1 MKVSKKNIAIT
12 GVAVSL
18 AAVMLIGGGTFA
30 YLKGE
35 TDPIT
40 NSFRTN
46 QVQVSLEETTGNE
59 YNIIPGT
66 TQRKDPKVT
75 VNNTVDAYVFVEVA
89 DATEGLVRYAIA
101 DGWIPLDGVP
111 NVYYRL
117 VSAAQD
123 VKEFSVLANDEVRY
137 SKALENHD
145 MTDGSGS
152 LKRGIDLSFNAV
164 AIQAE
169 PFADAK
175 EAYNAKDAVITS
187 DTDVIEAA
195 IMDGMPV
202 VLSAD
207 ANVDSAVI
215 DRAGADIDLNGQE
228 LKIGGTT
235 PIVLNSSKSI
245 SLKDGTLVLENQ
257 NSRRVGIAICEGGNL
272 ELNDV
277 NMTATDVSMV
287 VDKGTN
293 KATVDIIDSVITS
306 TDNYILST
314 NAGNPETGA
323 NVVINIKNSTLIAQ
337 NSDSTAVL
345 MNVPGTLNIEDSH
358 LEANRQG
365 LIVRCGNATVKN
377 STVKSNVTTDVIQQN
392 SWDYYDNNK
401 WGSGN
406 EVPVAAVVV
415 GNRGAEGAISYP
427 HDATLTSINSSF
439 ITASNRPV
447 YAAGYNGHTA
457 ILNGIDSADVIQST
471 GFGGNVVINS

>member
-18 AAVMLIGGGTFA
+18 AAVMLVGGGTFA

-75 VNNTVDAYVFVEVA
+75 VNNTVDAYVFVEIT
-89 DATEGLVRYAIA
+89 DETDNLVDYAIA
-101 DGWIPLDGVP
+101 DGWMPLNGVP
-111 NVYYRL
+111 NVYYRF

-145 MTDGSGS
+145 MTDGSGY
-152 LKRGIDLSFNAV
+152 LKRDINLTFNAV

-207 ANVDSAVI
+207 ANVDSAVL

-235 PIVLNSSKSI
+235 PIALNNNKSI
-245 SLKDGTLVLENQ
+245 SLKDGTLVLDNR
-257 NSRRVGIAICEGGNL
+257 NGRRVGIAIFEGGSL

-277 NMTATDVSMV
+277 NMTTNEVSMV
-287 VDKGTN
+287 VDRGTN
-293 KATVDIIDSVITS
+293 NATVDIIDSVITS
-306 TDNYILST
+306 TDNYVLST
-314 NAGNPETGA
+314 NAGDPETGA
-323 NVVINIKNSTLIAQ
+323 NVVINIKNSTLITQ
-337 NSDSTAVL
+337 ISDSTAVL
-345 MNVPGTLNIEDSH
+345 MNIPGTLNIEDSH

-377 STVKSNVTTDVIQQN
+377 STVKSNATTNMIQQN
-392 SWDYYDNNK
+392 HWDKYDNNK
-401 WGSGN
+401 WESGN

-439 ITASNRPV
+439 ITASNRHV

-457 ILNGIDSADVIQST
+457 TLKGIDSADVIQST
-471 GFGGNVVINS
+471 GFGGNVVIDS

>member
-152 LKRGIDLSFNAV
+152 LKRDINLTFNAV

-169 PFADAK
+169 PFANEE
-175 EAYNAKDAVITS
+175 EAYKAKDSVITS
-187 DTDVIEAA
+187 DADVIEAA

-207 ANVDSAVI
+207 AKVDSAVL
-215 DRAGADIDLNGQE
+215 DRAGADIDLNGRE

-323 NVVINIKNSTLIAQ
+323 DVVINIKNSTLIAQ

-365 LIVRCGNATVKN
+365 LIVRCGNATVNN

-427 HDATLTSINSSF
+427 YDATLTSINSSF
-439 ITASNRPV
+439 IIANKLPV

-457 ILNGIDSADVIQST
+457 TINGIDSADVIQST
-471 GFGGNVVINS
+471 GFGGNVVISS

>member
-1 MKVSKKNIAIT
+1 MKVNKKSIAIT

-18 AAVMLIGGGTFA
+18 AAVMLVGGGTFA

-152 LKRGIDLSFNAV
+152 LKRDINLTFNAV

-195 IMDGMPV
+195 IMDRMPV

-207 ANVDSAVI
+207 ANVDSAVL

-235 PIVLNSSKSI
+235 PIALNNNKSI
-245 SLKDGTLVLENQ
+245 SLKDGTLVLDNR
-257 NSRRVGIAICEGGNL
+257 NGRRVGIAIFEGGSL

-277 NMTATDVSMV
+277 NMTTNEVSMV
-287 VDKGTN
+287 VDRGTN
-293 KATVDIIDSVITS
+293 NATVDIIDSVITS
-306 TDNYILST
+306 TDNYVLST
-314 NAGNPETGA
+314 NAGDPETGA
-323 NVVINIKNSTLIAQ
+323 NVVINIKNSTLITQ
-337 NSDSTAVL
+337 ISDSTAVL
-345 MNVPGTLNIEDSH
+345 MNIPGTLNIEDSH

-377 STVKSNVTTDVIQQN
+377 STVKSNATTNMIQQN
-392 SWDYYDNNK
+392 NWDYYDSNK
-401 WGSGN
+401 WKSGN

-439 ITASNRPV
+439 ITASNRHV

-457 ILNGIDSADVIQST
+457 TLNGIDSADVIQST
-471 GFGGNVVINS
+471 GFGGNVVIHS

>member
-18 AAVMLIGGGTFA
+18 AAVMLVGGGTFA

-75 VNNTVDAYVFVEVA
+75 VNNTVDAYVFVEIT
-89 DATEGLVRYAIA
+89 DETDNLVDYAIA
-101 DGWIPLDGVP
+101 DGWMPLNGVP
-111 NVYYRL
+111 NVYYRF

-152 LKRGIDLSFNAV
+152 LKRDINLTFNAV

-195 IMDGMPV
+195 IMDRMPV

-207 ANVDSAVI
+207 ANVDSAVL

-235 PIVLNSSKSI
+235 PIALNNNKSI
-245 SLKDGTLVLENQ
+245 SLKDGTLVLDNR
-257 NSRRVGIAICEGGNL
+257 NGRRVGIAIFEGGSL

-277 NMTATDVSMV
+277 NMTTNEVSMV
-287 VDKGTN
+287 VDRGTN
-293 KATVDIIDSVITS
+293 NATVDIIDSVITS
-306 TDNYILST
+306 TDNYVLST
-314 NAGNPETGA
+314 NAGDPETGA
-323 NVVINIKNSTLIAQ
+323 NVVINIKNSTLITQ
-337 NSDSTAVL
+337 ISDSTAVL
-345 MNVPGTLNIEDSH
+345 MNIPGTLNIEDSH

-392 SWDYYDNNK
+392 SWDYYDSNK
-401 WGSGN
+401 WKSGN

-457 ILNGIDSADVIQST
+457 TLNGIDSADVIQST
-471 GFGGNVVINS
+471 GFGGNVVIN

>member
-75 VNNTVDAYVFVEVA
+75 VNNTVDAYVFVEIT
-89 DATEGLVRYAIA
+89 DETDNLVDYAIA
-101 DGWIPLDGVP
+101 DGWMPLNGVP
-111 NVYYRL
+111 NVYYRF

-152 LKRGIDLSFNAV
+152 LKRDINLTFNAV

-195 IMDGMPV
+195 IMDRMPV

-207 ANVDSAVI
+207 ANVDSAVL

-235 PIVLNSSKSI
+235 PIALNNNKSI
-245 SLKDGTLVLENQ
+245 SLKDGTLVLDNR
-257 NSRRVGIAICEGGNL
+257 NGRRVGIAIFEGGSL

-277 NMTATDVSMV
+277 NMTTNEVSMV
-287 VDKGTN
+287 VDRGTN
-293 KATVDIIDSVITS
+293 NATVDIIDSVITS
-306 TDNYILST
+306 TDNYVLST
-314 NAGNPETGA
+314 NAGDPETGA
-323 NVVINIKNSTLIAQ
+323 NVVINIKNSTLITQ
-337 NSDSTAVL
+337 ISDSTAVL
-345 MNVPGTLNIEDSH
+345 MNIPGTLNIEDSH

-377 STVKSNVTTDVIQQN
+377 STVKSNATTNMIQQN
-392 SWDYYDNNK
+392 HWDKYDNNK
-401 WGSGN
+401 WESGN

-439 ITASNRPV
+439 ITASNRHV

-457 ILNGIDSADVIQST
+457 TLIGINSADVIQST
-471 GFGGNVVINS
+471 GFGGNVVIN

>member
-1 MKVSKKNIAIT
+1 MKVNKKNIAIT

-18 AAVMLIGGGTFA
+18 AAVMLVGGGTFA

-123 VKEFSVLANDEVRY
+123 VKEFSVLANDEVKY
-137 SKALENHD
+137 DKALENDD

-152 LKRGIDLSFNAV
+152 LKRDINLSFNAV

-207 ANVDSAVI
+207 ANVNSAVL

-228 LKIGGTT
+228 LRIGGTT
-235 PIVLNSSKSI
+235 PIALNNNKSI

-257 NSRRVGIAICEGGNL
+257 NSRRVGIAIYEGGSL

-277 NMTATDVSMV
+277 NMTANDVSMV
-287 VDKGTN
+287 VDRGTN
-293 KATVDIIDSVITS
+293 NATVDIIDSVITS

-314 NAGNPETGA
+314 NAGDPETGA

-337 NSDSTAVL
+337 HLDSTAVL

-365 LIVRCGNATVKN
+365 LIVRCGTATLKD
-377 STVKSNVTTDVIQQN
+377 STVKSNATSDTIYQEKWN
-392 SWDYYDNNK
+392 KYDNDK

-406 EVPVAAVVV
+406 EVPVAAIVV
-415 GNRGAEGAISYP
+415 GNRGAEGATAYP
-427 HDATLTSINSSF
+427 YDATLTSINSSY
-439 ITASNRPV
+439 IIASNSPV

-457 ILNGIDSADVIQST
+457 TLKGIDSVFVTQST
-471 GFGGNVVINS
+471 GFGGNVVIND

>member
-18 AAVMLIGGGTFA
+18 AAVMLVGGGTFA

-152 LKRGIDLSFNAV
+152 LKRDINLTFNAV

-195 IMDGMPV
+195 IMDRMPV

-207 ANVDSAVI
+207 ANVDSAVL

-235 PIVLNSSKSI
+235 PIALNNNKSI
-245 SLKDGTLVLENQ
+245 SLKDGTLVLDNR
-257 NSRRVGIAICEGGNL
+257 NGRRVGIAIFEGGSL

-277 NMTATDVSMV
+277 NMTTNEVSMV
-287 VDKGTN
+287 VDRGTN
-293 KATVDIIDSVITS
+293 NATVDIIDSVITS
-306 TDNYILST
+306 TDNYVLST
-314 NAGNPETGA
+314 NAGDPETGA
-323 NVVINIKNSTLIAQ
+323 NVVINIKNSTLITQ
-337 NSDSTAVL
+337 ISDSTAVL
-345 MNVPGTLNIEDSH
+345 MNIPGTLNIEDSH

-377 STVKSNVTTDVIQQN
+377 STVKSNATTNMIQQN
-392 SWDYYDNNK
+392 NWDYYDSNK
-401 WGSGN
+401 WKSGN

-457 ILNGIDSADVIQST
+457 TINGIDSADVIQST

>member
-101 DGWIPLDGVP
+101 DGWMPVDGVP

-117 VSAAQD
+117 VSAIQD
-123 VKEFSVLANDEVRY
+123 IKEFSVLKNDEVKY
-137 SKALENHD
+137 SKALENDD

-152 LKRGIDLSFNAV
+152 LKRDIDLTFNAV

-187 DTDVIEAA
+187 DADVIEAA

-207 ANVDSAVI
+207 AKVDSAVI

-323 NVVINIKNSTLIAQ
+323 DVVINIKNSTLIAQ

-392 SWDYYDNNK
+392 SWDYYDSNK

-415 GNRGAEGAISYP
+415 GNRGAEGAISTPY
-427 HDATLTSINSSF
+427 DATLTSINSSF
-439 ITASNRPV
+439 IIANKLPV

-457 ILNGIDSADVIQST
+457 TISGIDSADVIQST
-471 GFGGNVVINS
+471 DFGGNVVIHS

>member
-152 LKRGIDLSFNAV
+152 LKRDINLTFNAV

-169 PFADAK
+169 PFANEE
-175 EAYNAKDAVITS
+175 EAYKAKDSVITS
-187 DTDVIEAA
+187 DADVIEAA

-207 ANVDSAVI
+207 AKVDSAVL
-215 DRAGADIDLNGQE
+215 DRAGADIDLNGRE

-235 PIVLNSSKSI
+235 PIVLNSNKSI

-323 NVVINIKNSTLIAQ
+323 DVVINIKNSTLIAQ

-365 LIVRCGNATVKN
+365 LIVRCGNATVNN

-427 HDATLTSINSSF
+427 YDATLTSINSSF
-439 ITASNRPV
+439 IIANNLPV

-457 ILNGIDSADVIQST
+457 IINGIDSADVIQST

>member
-18 AAVMLIGGGTFA
+18 AAVMLVGGGTFA

-75 VNNTVDAYVFVEVA
+75 VNNTVDAYVFVEIT
-89 DATEGLVRYAIA
+89 DETDNLVDYAIA
-101 DGWIPLDGVP
+101 DGWMPLNGVP
-111 NVYYRL
+111 NVYYRF

-152 LKRGIDLSFNAV
+152 LKRDINLTFNAV

-207 ANVDSAVI
+207 ANVDSAVL

-228 LKIGGTT
+228 LRIGGTT
-235 PIVLNSSKSI
+235 PIALNNNKSI
-245 SLKDGTLVLENQ
+245 SLKDGTLVLDNR
-257 NSRRVGIAICEGGNL
+257 NGRRVGIAIFEGGSL

-277 NMTATDVSMV
+277 NMTTNEVSMV
-287 VDKGTN
+287 VDRGTN
-293 KATVDIIDSVITS
+293 NATVDIIDSVITS
-306 TDNYILST
+306 TDNYVLST
-314 NAGNPETGA
+314 NAGDPETGA
-323 NVVINIKNSTLIAQ
+323 NVVINIKNSTLITQ
-337 NSDSTAVL
+337 ISDSTAVL
-345 MNVPGTLNIEDSH
+345 MNIPGTLNIEDSH

-365 LIVRCGNATVKN
+365 LIVRCGNATVNN
-377 STVKSNVTTDVIQQN
+377 STVKSNATTDMIQQN
-392 SWDYYDNNK
+392 HWDKYDDDN
-401 WGSGN
+401 WDSGN

-427 HDATLTSINSSF
+427 HDATLKSINSSF
-439 ITASNRPV
+439 ITASNRHV

-457 ILNGIDSADVIQST
+457 TLNGIDFADVIQST

>member
-1 MKVSKKNIAIT
+1 MKVNKKNIAIT

-18 AAVMLIGGGTFA
+18 AAVMLVGGGTFA

-101 DGWIPLDGVP
+101 DGWIQLDGVP
-111 NVYYRL
+111 NVYYRF

-137 SKALENHD
+137 SKALENDD
-145 MTDGSGS
+145 MTDGSGY
-152 LKRGIDLSFNAV
+152 LKRDINLTFNAV

-195 IMDGMPV
+195 IMDRMPV

-207 ANVDSAVI
+207 ANVDSAVL

-235 PIVLNSSKSI
+235 PIVLNNNKSI
-245 SLKDGTLVLENQ
+245 SLKDGTLVLDNQ
-257 NSRRVGIAICEGGNL
+257 NGRRVGIAIFEGGSL

-277 NMTATDVSMV
+277 NMTTNEVSMV
-287 VDKGTN
+287 VDRGTN
-293 KATVDIIDSVITS
+293 NATVDIIDSVITS
-306 TDNYILST
+306 TDNYVLST
-314 NAGNPETGA
+314 NAGDPETGA

-337 NSDSTAVL
+337 HLDSTAVL

-377 STVKSNVTTDVIQQN
+377 STVKSNATTNMIQQN
-392 SWDYYDNNK
+392 NWDYYDSNK
-401 WGSGN
+401 WKSGN

-439 ITASNRPV
+439 ITASNRHV

-457 ILNGIDSADVIQST
+457 TLNGIDSADVIQST
-471 GFGGNVVINS
+471 GFGGNVVIHS

>member
-1 MKVSKKNIAIT
+1 MKVNKKNIAIT

-18 AAVMLIGGGTFA
+18 AAVMLVGGGTFA

-137 SKALENHD
+137 SKALENDD

-152 LKRGIDLSFNAV
+152 LKRDINLTFNAV

-169 PFADAK
+169 PFANAE
-175 EAYNAKDAVITS
+175 EAYKAKDSIITS
-187 DTDVIEAA
+187 DADVIEAA

-207 ANVDSAVI
+207 AKVDSAAL

-365 LIVRCGNATVKN
+365 LIVRCGNATVNN
-377 STVKSNVTTDVIQQN
+377 STVKSNVTTDMIQQN
-392 SWDYYDNNK
+392 SWDYYDSNK

-439 ITASNRPV
+439 ITASNRHV

-457 ILNGIDSADVIQST
+457 TLKGIDSADVIQST

>member
-75 VNNTVDAYVFVEVA
+75 VNNTVDAYVFVEIT
-89 DATEGLVRYAIA
+89 DETDNLVDYAIA

-152 LKRGIDLSFNAV
+152 LKRDINLTFNAV

-195 IMDGMPV
+195 IMDRMPV

-207 ANVDSAVI
+207 ANVDSAVL

-235 PIVLNSSKSI
+235 PIALNNNKSI
-245 SLKDGTLVLENQ
+245 SLKDGTLVLDNR
-257 NSRRVGIAICEGGNL
+257 NGRRVGIAIFEGGSL

-277 NMTATDVSMV
+277 NMTTNEVSMV
-287 VDKGTN
+287 VDRGTN
-293 KATVDIIDSVITS
+293 NATVDIIDSVITS
-306 TDNYILST
+306 TDNYVLST
-314 NAGNPETGA
+314 NAGDPETGA
-323 NVVINIKNSTLIAQ
+323 NVVINIKNSTLITQ
-337 NSDSTAVL
+337 ISDSTAVL
-345 MNVPGTLNIEDSH
+345 MNIPGTLNIEDSH

-377 STVKSNVTTDVIQQN
+377 STVKSNATTNMIQQN
-392 SWDYYDNNK
+392 NWDYYDSNK
-401 WGSGN
+401 WKSGN

-439 ITASNRPV
+439 ITASNRHV

-457 ILNGIDSADVIQST
+457 TLNGIDSADVIQST
-471 GFGGNVVINS
+471 GFGLSLIHI

>member
-207 ANVDSAVI
+207 ANVDSAVL

-257 NSRRVGIAICEGGNL
+257 NSRRVGIAICEGGYL

-277 NMTATDVSMV
+277 KMTATDVSMV

-323 NVVINIKNSTLIAQ
+323 DVVINIKNSTLIAQ

-427 HDATLTSINSSF
+427 YDATLTSINSSF
-439 ITASNRPV
+439 IIANKLPV

-457 ILNGIDSADVIQST
+457 TISGIDSADVIQST
-471 GFGGNVVINS
+471 DFGGNVVIN

>member
-18 AAVMLIGGGTFA
+18 AAVMLVGGGTFA

-75 VNNTVDAYVFVEVA
+75 VNNTVDAYVFVEIT
-89 DATEGLVRYAIA
+89 DETDNLVDYAIA
-101 DGWIPLDGVP
+101 DGWMPLNGVP
-111 NVYYRL
+111 NVYYRF

-152 LKRGIDLSFNAV
+152 LKRDINLTFNAV

-195 IMDGMPV
+195 IMDRMPV

-207 ANVDSAVI
+207 ANVDSAVL

-235 PIVLNSSKSI
+235 PIALNNNKSI
-245 SLKDGTLVLENQ
+245 SLKDGTLVLDNR
-257 NSRRVGIAICEGGNL
+257 NGRRVGIAIFEGGSL

-277 NMTATDVSMV
+277 NMTTNEVSMV
-287 VDKGTN
+287 VDRGTN
-293 KATVDIIDSVITS
+293 NATVDIIDSVITS
-306 TDNYILST
+306 TDNYVLST
-314 NAGNPETGA
+314 NAGDPETGA
-323 NVVINIKNSTLIAQ
+323 NVVINIKNSTLITQ
-337 NSDSTAVL
+337 ISDSTAVL
-345 MNVPGTLNIEDSH
+345 MNIPGTLNIEDSH

-377 STVKSNVTTDVIQQN
+377 STVKSNATTNMIQQN
-392 SWDYYDNNK
+392 NWDYYDSNK
-401 WGSGN
+401 WKSGN

-439 ITASNRPV
+439 ITASNRHV

-457 ILNGIDSADVIQST
+457 TLNGIDSADVIQST
-471 GFGGNVVINS
+471 GFGGNVVISS

>member
-1 MKVSKKNIAIT
+1 MKLNKKNVIVG

-18 AAVMLIGGGTFA
+18 AAIMLVGGGTFA

-75 VNNTVDAYVFVEVA
+75 VDNSVDAYVFVEVA

-123 VKEFSVLANDEVRY
+123 VKEFSVLKNDEVRY

-152 LKRGIDLSFNAV
+152 LKRDINLTFNAV

-195 IMDGMPV
+195 IMDRMPV

-207 ANVDSAVI
+207 ANVDSAVL

-228 LKIGGTT
+228 LRIGGTT
-235 PIVLNSSKSI
+235 PIALNNNKSI
-245 SLKDGTLVLENQ
+245 SLKDGTLVLDNR
-257 NSRRVGIAICEGGNL
+257 NGRRVGIAIFEGGSL

-277 NMTATDVSMV
+277 NMTTNEVSMV
-287 VDKGTN
+287 VDRGTN
-293 KATVDIIDSVITS
+293 NATVDIIDSVITS
-306 TDNYILST
+306 TDNYVLST
-314 NAGNPETGA
+314 NAGDPETGA
-323 NVVINIKNSTLIAQ
+323 NVVINIKNSTLITQ
-337 NSDSTAVL
+337 ISDSTAVL
-345 MNVPGTLNIEDSH
+345 MNIPGTLNIEDSH

-377 STVKSNVTTDVIQQN
+377 STVKSNATTNMIQQN
-392 SWDYYDNNK
+392 NWDYYDSNK
-401 WGSGN
+401 WKSGN

-439 ITASNRPV
+439 ITASNRHV

-457 ILNGIDSADVIQST
+457 TLNGIDSADVIQST
-471 GFGGNVVINS
+471 GFGGNVVIHS

>member
-1 MKVSKKNIAIT
+1 MKVNKKNIAIT

-18 AAVMLIGGGTFA
+18 AAVMLVGGGTFA

-75 VNNTVDAYVFVEVA
+75 VNNTVDAYVFVEIT
-89 DATEGLVRYAIA
+89 DETDNLVDYAIA

-145 MTDGSGS
+145 MTDGSGY
-152 LKRGIDLSFNAV
+152 LKRDINLTFNAV

-207 ANVDSAVI
+207 ANVDSAVL

-235 PIVLNSSKSI
+235 PIALNNNKSI
-245 SLKDGTLVLENQ
+245 SLKDGTLVLDNR
-257 NSRRVGIAICEGGNL
+257 NGRRVGIAIFEGGSL

-277 NMTATDVSMV
+277 NMTTNEVSMV
-287 VDKGTN
+287 VDRGTN
-293 KATVDIIDSVITS
+293 NATVDIIDSVITS
-306 TDNYILST
+306 TDNYVLST
-314 NAGNPETGA
+314 NAGDPETGA
-323 NVVINIKNSTLIAQ
+323 NVVINIKNSTLITQ
-337 NSDSTAVL
+337 ISDSTAVL
-345 MNVPGTLNIEDSH
+345 MNIPGTLNIEDSH

-377 STVKSNVTTDVIQQN
+377 STVKSNATTNMIQQN
-392 SWDYYDNNK
+392 NWDYYDSNK
-401 WGSGN
+401 WKSGN

-439 ITASNRPV
+439 ITASNRHV

-457 ILNGIDSADVIQST
+457 TLNGIDSADVIQST
-471 GFGGNVVINS
+471 GFGGNVVIHS

>member
-111 NVYYRL
+111 NVYYRF

-123 VKEFSVLANDEVRY
+123 VKEFSVLKNDEVRY
-137 SKALENHD
+137 SKALENDD

-152 LKRGIDLSFNAV
+152 LKRDINLSFNAV

-195 IMDGMPV
+195 IMDRMPV

-207 ANVDSAVI
+207 ANVDSAAL

-323 NVVINIKNSTLIAQ
+323 DVVINIKNSTLIAQ

-345 MNVPGTLNIEDSH
+345 MNVPGTLNIEDSR

-365 LIVRCGNATVKN
+365 LIVRCGNATVNN

-439 ITASNRPV
+439 IIANKLPV

-457 ILNGIDSADVIQST
+457 TISGIDSADVVQST

>member
-117 VSAAQD
+117 VSAIQD
-123 VKEFSVLANDEVRY
+123 IKEFSVLKNDEVRY
-137 SKALENHD
+137 SKALENDD

-152 LKRGIDLSFNAV
+152 LKRDINLTFNAV

-169 PFADAK
+169 PFANAE
-175 EAYNAKDAVITS
+175 EAYKAKDSIITS

-207 ANVDSAVI
+207 AKVDSAAL

-345 MNVPGTLNIEDSH
+345 MNVPGTLNIEDSR

-365 LIVRCGNATVKN
+365 LIVRCGNATVNN

-427 HDATLTSINSSF
+427 YDATLTSINSSF

-457 ILNGIDSADVIQST
+457 TINGIDSADVIQST
-471 GFGGNVVINS
+471 GFGGNVVIN

>member
-137 SKALENHD
+137 SKALENDD

-152 LKRGIDLSFNAV
+152 LKRDINLTFNAV

-169 PFADAK
+169 PFANAE
-175 EAYNAKDAVITS
+175 EAYKAKDSIITS

-207 ANVDSAVI
+207 AKVDSAAL

-365 LIVRCGNATVKN
+365 LIVRCGNATVNN

-392 SWDYYDNNK
+392 NWDYYDNNK

-427 HDATLTSINSSF
+427 YDATLTSINSSF
-439 ITASNRPV
+439 IIANKLPV

-457 ILNGIDSADVIQST
+457 TISGIDSADVIQST
-471 GFGGNVVINS
+471 GFGGNVVIN

>member
-18 AAVMLIGGGTFA
+18 AAVMLVGGGTFA

-89 DATEGLVRYAIA
+89 DATEGLVDYAIA
-101 DGWIPLDGVP
+101 DGWMPLNGVP
-111 NVYYRL
+111 NVYYRF

-152 LKRGIDLSFNAV
+152 LKGDINLSFNAV

-187 DTDVIEAA
+187 DTNVIEAA
-195 IMDGMPV
+195 IMDRMPV

-207 ANVDSAVI
+207 ANVDSAVL

-235 PIVLNSSKSI
+235 PIALNNNKSI
-245 SLKDGTLVLENQ
+245 SLKDGTLVLDNR
-257 NSRRVGIAICEGGNL
+257 NGRRVGIAIFEGGSL

-277 NMTATDVSMV
+277 NMTANEVSMV
-287 VDKGTN
+287 VDRGTN
-293 KATVDIIDSVITS
+293 NATVDIIDSVITS
-306 TDNYILST
+306 TDNYVLST
-314 NAGNPETGA
+314 NAGDPETGA
-323 NVVINIKNSTLIAQ
+323 NVVINIKNSTLISQ
-337 NSDSTAVL
+337 ISDSTAVL
-345 MNVPGTLNIEDSH
+345 MNIPGTLNIEDSH

-365 LIVRCGNATVKN
+365 LIVRCGNATVNN
-377 STVKSNVTTDVIQQN
+377 STVKSNATTDTIQQN
-392 SWDYYDNNK
+392 NWDYYDNNK

-427 HDATLTSINSSF
+427 YDATLTSINSSF
-439 ITASNRPV
+439 IIANKLPV

-457 ILNGIDSADVIQST
+457 TISGIDSADVIQST
-471 GFGGNVVINS
+471 GFGGNVVIN

>member
-1 MKVSKKNIAIT
+1 MKVNKKNIAIT

-137 SKALENHD
+137 SKALENDD

-152 LKRGIDLSFNAV
+152 LKRDINLTFNAV

-169 PFADAK
+169 PFANAE
-175 EAYNAKDAVITS
+175 EAYKAKDSIITS
-187 DTDVIEAA
+187 DADVIEAA

-207 ANVDSAVI
+207 AKVDSAAL

-323 NVVINIKNSTLIAQ
+323 DVVINIKNSTLIAQ

-439 ITASNRPV
+439 IIANKLPV

-457 ILNGIDSADVIQST
+457 TISGIDSADVIQST
-471 GFGGNVVINS
+471 GFGGNVVIN

>member
-1 MKVSKKNIAIT
+1 MKVNKKNIAIT

-18 AAVMLIGGGTFA
+18 AAVMLVGGGTFA

-75 VNNTVDAYVFVEVA
+75 VNNTVDAYVFVEIT
-89 DATEGLVRYAIA
+89 DETDNLVDYAIA
-101 DGWIPLDGVP
+101 DGWMLLDGVP
-111 NVYYRL
+111 NVYYRF

-152 LKRGIDLSFNAV
+152 LKRDINLTFNAV

-187 DTDVIEAA
+187 DADVIEAA
-195 IMDGMPV
+195 IMDRMPV

-207 ANVDSAVI
+207 ASVDSAAL

-257 NSRRVGIAICEGGNL
+257 NSRRVGIAIFEGGSL

-277 NMTATDVSMV
+277 NMTTNEVSMV
-287 VDKGTN
+287 VDRGTN
-293 KATVDIIDSVITS
+293 NATVDIIDSVITS
-306 TDNYILST
+306 TDNYVLST

-323 NVVINIKNSTLIAQ
+323 NVVINIKNSTLITQ
-337 NSDSTAVL
+337 ISDSTAVL
-345 MNVPGTLNIEDSH
+345 MNIPGTLNIEDSH

-365 LIVRCGNATVKN
+365 LIVRCGNATVNN

-401 WGSGN
+401 WESGN

>member
-18 AAVMLIGGGTFA
+18 AAVMLVGGGTFA

-75 VNNTVDAYVFVEVA
+75 VNNTVDAYVFVEIT
-89 DATEGLVRYAIA
+89 DETDNLVDYAIA
-101 DGWIPLDGVP
+101 DGWMLLNGVP
-111 NVYYRL
+111 NVYYRF

-152 LKRGIDLSFNAV
+152 LKRDINLTFNAV

-187 DTDVIEAA
+187 DTNVIEAA
-195 IMDGMPV
+195 IMDRMPV

-207 ANVDSAVI
+207 ASVDSAVL

-228 LKIGGTT
+228 LKISGTT
-235 PIVLNSSKSI
+235 PIALNNNKSI
-245 SLKDGTLVLENQ
+245 SLKDGTLVLDNR
-257 NSRRVGIAICEGGNL
+257 NGRRVGIAIFEGGSL

-277 NMTATDVSMV
+277 NMTTNEVSMV
-287 VDKGTN
+287 VDRGTN
-293 KATVDIIDSVITS
+293 NATVDIIDSVITS
-306 TDNYILST
+306 TDNYVLST
-314 NAGNPETGA
+314 NAGDPETGA
-323 NVVINIKNSTLIAQ
+323 NVVINIKNSTLISQ
-337 NSDSTAVL
+337 ISDSTAVL
-345 MNVPGTLNIEDSH
+345 MNIPGTLNIEDSH

-377 STVKSNVTTDVIQQN
+377 STVKSNATTDVIQQN
-392 SWDYYDNNK
+392 NWDYYDSNK
-401 WGSGN
+401 WKSGN

-427 HDATLTSINSSF
+427 HDATLKSINSSF
-439 ITASNRPV
+439 IIANKLPV

-457 ILNGIDSADVIQST
+457 TISGIDSADVIQST

>member
-1 MKVSKKNIAIT
+1 MKVNKKNIAIT

-18 AAVMLIGGGTFA
+18 AAVMLVGGGTFA

-101 DGWIPLDGVP
+101 DGWIQLDGVP
-111 NVYYRL
+111 NVYYRF

-137 SKALENHD
+137 SKALENDD

-187 DTDVIEAA
+187 DTNVIEAA

-202 VLSAD
+202 VLSAN
-207 ANVDSAVI
+207 ANVNSAVL

-228 LKIGGTT
+228 LRIGGTT
-235 PIVLNSSKSI
+235 PIALNSNKSI
-245 SLKDGTLVLENQ
+245 SLKDGTLVLDNQ
-257 NSRRVGIAICEGGNL
+257 NRRRVGIAIYEGGSL

-277 NMTATDVSMV
+277 NMTAYDVSMV
-287 VDKGTN
+287 VDRGTN
-293 KATVDIIDSVITS
+293 NATVDIIDSVITS

-314 NAGNPETGA
+314 NAGDPETGA

-337 NSDSTAVL
+337 HLDSTAVL
-345 MNVPGTLNIEDSH
+345 MNIPGTLNIEDSR

-365 LIVRCGNATVKN
+365 LIVRCGNATVNN
-377 STVKSNVTTDVIQQN
+377 STVKSNITTDTIQQKN
-392 SWDYYDNNK
+392 WDKYDDDN

-439 ITASNRPV
+439 IIANNLPV

-457 ILNGIDSADVIQST
+457 TLNGIDSADVIQST
-471 GFGGNVVINS
+471 GFGGNVVIHS

>member
-137 SKALENHD
+137 SKAFENDD

-152 LKRGIDLSFNAV
+152 LKRDINLTFNAV

-169 PFADAK
+169 PFANAE
-175 EAYNAKDAVITS
+175 EAYKAKDSIITS

-207 ANVDSAVI
+207 AKVDSAAL

-365 LIVRCGNATVKN
+365 LIVRCGNATVNN

-427 HDATLTSINSSF
+427 YDATLTSINSSF
-439 ITASNRPV
+439 IIANKLPV

-457 ILNGIDSADVIQST
+457 TISGIDSADVVQST
-471 GFGGNVVINS
+471 GFGGNVVIN

>member
-1 MKVSKKNIAIT
+1 MKVNKKNIAIT

-18 AAVMLIGGGTFA
+18 AAVMLVGGGTFA

-75 VNNTVDAYVFVEVA
+75 VNNTVDAYVFVEIT
-89 DATEGLVRYAIA
+89 DETDNLVDYAIA
-101 DGWIPLDGVP
+101 DGWMPLNGVP
-111 NVYYRL
+111 NVYYRF

-152 LKRGIDLSFNAV
+152 LKRDINLTFNAV

-169 PFADAK
+169 PFANEE

-195 IMDGMPV
+195 IMDRMPV

-207 ANVDSAVI
+207 ANVDSAVL

-228 LKIGGTT
+228 LKISGTT
-235 PIVLNSSKSI
+235 PIALNNNKSI
-245 SLKDGTLVLENQ
+245 SLKDGTLVLDNR
-257 NSRRVGIAICEGGNL
+257 NGRRVGIAIYEGGSL

-277 NMTATDVSMV
+277 NMTTNEVSMV
-287 VDKGTN
+287 VDRGTN
-293 KATVDIIDSVITS
+293 NATVDIIDSVITS
-306 TDNYILST
+306 TDNYVLST
-314 NAGNPETGA
+314 NAGDPETGA
-323 NVVINIKNSTLIAQ
+323 NVVINIKNSTLITQ
-337 NSDSTAVL
+337 ISDSTAVL
-345 MNVPGTLNIEDSH
+345 MNIPGILNIEDSH

-377 STVKSNVTTDVIQQN
+377 STVKSNATTNMIQQN
-392 SWDYYDNNK
+392 NWDYYDSNK
-401 WGSGN
+401 WKSGN

-439 ITASNRPV
+439 ITASNRHV

-457 ILNGIDSADVIQST
+457 TLKGIDSADVIQST

>member
-1 MKVSKKNIAIT
+1 MKVNKKNIAIT

-75 VNNTVDAYVFVEVA
+75 VNNTVDAYVFVEIT
-89 DATEGLVRYAIA
+89 DETDNLVDYAIA
-101 DGWIPLDGVP
+101 DGWMPLNGVP
-111 NVYYRL
+111 NVYYRF

-152 LKRGIDLSFNAV
+152 LKRDINLTFNAV

-169 PFADAK
+169 PFANEE

-195 IMDGMPV
+195 IMDRMPV

-207 ANVDSAVI
+207 ANVDSAVL

-245 SLKDGTLVLENQ
+245 SLKDGTLVLDNR
-257 NSRRVGIAICEGGNL
+257 NGRRVGIAIFEGGSL

-277 NMTATDVSMV
+277 NMTANEVSMV
-287 VDKGTN
+287 VDRGTN
-293 KATVDIIDSVITS
+293 NATVDIIDSVITS
-306 TDNYILST
+306 TDNYVLST
-314 NAGNPETGA
+314 NAGDPETGA
-323 NVVINIKNSTLIAQ
+323 NVVINIKNSTLITQ
-337 NSDSTAVL
+337 ISDSTAVL
-345 MNVPGTLNIEDSH
+345 MNIPGTLNIEDSH

-377 STVKSNVTTDVIQQN
+377 STVKSNATTNMIQQN
-392 SWDYYDNNK
+392 NWDYYDSNK
-401 WGSGN
+401 WKSGN

-439 ITASNRPV
+439 ITASNRHV

-457 ILNGIDSADVIQST
+457 TLNGIDSADVIQST
-471 GFGGNVVINS
+471 GFGGNVVIHS

>member
-75 VNNTVDAYVFVEVA
+75 VNNTVDAYVFVEIT
-89 DATEGLVRYAIA
+89 DETDNLVDYAIA

-152 LKRGIDLSFNAV
+152 LKRDINLTFNAV

-195 IMDGMPV
+195 IMDRMPV

-207 ANVDSAVI
+207 ANVDSAVL

-235 PIVLNSSKSI
+235 PIALNNNKSI
-245 SLKDGTLVLENQ
+245 SLKDGTLVLDNR
-257 NSRRVGIAICEGGNL
+257 NGRRVGIAIFEGGSL

-277 NMTATDVSMV
+277 NMTTNEVSMV
-287 VDKGTN
+287 VDRGTN
-293 KATVDIIDSVITS
+293 NATVDIIDSVITS
-306 TDNYILST
+306 TDNYVLST
-314 NAGNPETGA
+314 NAGDPETGA
-323 NVVINIKNSTLIAQ
+323 NVVINIKNSTLITQ
-337 NSDSTAVL
+337 ISDSTAVL
-345 MNVPGTLNIEDSH
+345 MNIPGTLNIEDSH

-377 STVKSNVTTDVIQQN
+377 STVKSNATTNMIQQN
-392 SWDYYDNNK
+392 NWDYYDSNK
-401 WGSGN
+401 WKSGN

-439 ITASNRPV
+439 ITASNRHV

-457 ILNGIDSADVIQST
+457 TLNGIDSADVIQST
-471 GFGGNVVINS
+471 GFGGNVVIHS

>member
-101 DGWIPLDGVP
+101 DGWMPLNGVP
-111 NVYYRL
+111 NVYYRF

-152 LKRGIDLSFNAV
+152 LKRDINLTFNAV

-169 PFADAK
+169 PFANEE

-195 IMDGMPV
+195 IMDRMPV

-207 ANVDSAVI
+207 ANVDSAVL

-235 PIVLNSSKSI
+235 PIVLNNNKSI
-245 SLKDGTLVLENQ
+245 SLKDGTLVLDNR
-257 NSRRVGIAICEGGNL
+257 NGRHVGIAIYEGGSL

-277 NMTATDVSMV
+277 NMTANEVSMV
-287 VDKGTN
+287 VDRGTN
-293 KATVDIIDSVITS
+293 NATVDIIDSVITS
-306 TDNYILST
+306 TDNYVLST
-314 NAGNPETGA
+314 NAGDPETGA
-323 NVVINIKNSTLIAQ
+323 NVVINIKNSTLISQ
-337 NSDSTAVL
+337 ISDSTAVL
-345 MNVPGTLNIEDSH
+345 MNIPGTLNIEDSH

-365 LIVRCGNATVKN
+365 LIVRCGNATVNN
-377 STVKSNVTTDVIQQN
+377 STVKSNATTNMIQQN
-392 SWDYYDNNK
+392 NWDYYDSNK
-401 WGSGN
+401 WKSGN

-439 ITASNRPV
+439 IAASNRPV

-457 ILNGIDSADVIQST
+457 TLNGIDSADVIQST

>member
-18 AAVMLIGGGTFA
+18 AAVMLVGGGTFA

-152 LKRGIDLSFNAV
+152 LKRDINLSFNAV

-187 DTDVIEAA
+187 DTNVIEAA
-195 IMDGMPV
+195 IMDRMPV

-207 ANVDSAVI
+207 ANVDSAVL

-235 PIVLNSSKSI
+235 PIVLNNNKSI
-245 SLKDGTLVLENQ
+245 SLKDGTLVLDNR
-257 NSRRVGIAICEGGNL
+257 NGRHVGIAIYEGGSL

-277 NMTATDVSMV
+277 NMTANEVSMV
-287 VDKGTN
+287 VDRGTN
-293 KATVDIIDSVITS
+293 NATVDIIDSVITS
-306 TDNYILST
+306 TDNYVLST
-314 NAGNPETGA
+314 NAGDPETGA
-323 NVVINIKNSTLIAQ
+323 NVVINIKNSTLITQ
-337 NSDSTAVL
+337 ISDSTAVL
-345 MNVPGTLNIEDSH
+345 MNIPGTLNFEDSH

-377 STVKSNVTTDVIQQN
+377 STVKSNATTNMIQQN
-392 SWDYYDNNK
+392 NWDYYDSNK
-401 WGSGN
+401 WKSGN

-439 ITASNRPV
+439 ITASNRHV

-457 ILNGIDSADVIQST
+457 TLNGIDSADVIQST
-471 GFGGNVVINS
+471 GFGGNVVIHS

>member
-1 MKVSKKNIAIT
+1 MKVNKKNIAIT

-18 AAVMLIGGGTFA
+18 AAVMLVGGGTFA

-75 VNNTVDAYVFVEVA
+75 VNNTVDAYVFVEIT
-89 DATEGLVRYAIA
+89 DETDNLVDYAIA

-152 LKRGIDLSFNAV
+152 LKRDINLTFNAV

-195 IMDGMPV
+195 IMDRMPV

-207 ANVDSAVI
+207 ANVDSAVL

-235 PIVLNSSKSI
+235 PIALNNNKSI
-245 SLKDGTLVLENQ
+245 SLKDGTLVLDNR
-257 NSRRVGIAICEGGNL
+257 NGRRVGIAIFEGGSL

-277 NMTATDVSMV
+277 NMTTNEVSMV
-287 VDKGTN
+287 VDRGTN
-293 KATVDIIDSVITS
+293 NATVDIIDSVITS
-306 TDNYILST
+306 TDNYVLST
-314 NAGNPETGA
+314 NAGDPETGA
-323 NVVINIKNSTLIAQ
+323 NVVINIKNSTLITQ
-337 NSDSTAVL
+337 ISDSTAVL
-345 MNVPGTLNIEDSH
+345 MNIPGTLNIEDSH

-377 STVKSNVTTDVIQQN
+377 STVKSNATTNMIQQN
-392 SWDYYDNNK
+392 NWDYYDSNK
-401 WGSGN
+401 WKSGN

-439 ITASNRPV
+439 ITASNRHV

-457 ILNGIDSADVIQST
+457 TLNGIDSADVIQST

>member
-89 DATEGLVRYAIA
+89 DATEGLVGYAIA

-152 LKRGIDLSFNAV
+152 LKRDINLTFNAV

-169 PFADAK
+169 PFANEE
-175 EAYNAKDAVITS
+175 EAYKAKDSVITS
-187 DTDVIEAA
+187 DADVIEAA
-195 IMDGMPV
+195 IMDRMPV
-202 VLSAD
+202 VLSAN
-207 ANVDSAVI
+207 ANVDSAVL

-235 PIVLNSSKSI
+235 PIALNNNKSI
-245 SLKDGTLVLENQ
+245 SLKDGTLVLDNR
-257 NSRRVGIAICEGGNL
+257 NGRRVGIAIFEGGSL

-277 NMTATDVSMV
+277 NMTTNEVSMV
-287 VDKGTN
+287 VDRGTN
-293 KATVDIIDSVITS
+293 NATVDIIDSVITS
-306 TDNYILST
+306 TDNYVLST
-314 NAGNPETGA
+314 NAGDPETGA
-323 NVVINIKNSTLIAQ
+323 DVVINIKNSTLISQ
-337 NSDSTAVL
+337 ISDSTAVL
-345 MNVPGTLNIEDSH
+345 MNIPGTLNIEDSH

-365 LIVRCGNATVKN
+365 LIVRCGNATVNN
-377 STVKSNVTTDVIQQN
+377 STVKSNATTNMIQQN
-392 SWDYYDNNK
+392 NWDYYDSNK
-401 WGSGN
+401 WKSGN

-457 ILNGIDSADVIQST
+457 TLNGIDSADVIQST

>member
-1 MKVSKKNIAIT
+1 MKVNKKNIAIT

-18 AAVMLIGGGTFA
+18 AAVMLVGGGTFA

-75 VNNTVDAYVFVEVA
+75 VNNTVDAYVFVEIT
-89 DATEGLVRYAIA
+89 DETDNLVDYAIA
-101 DGWIPLDGVP
+101 DGWMPLNGVP

-152 LKRGIDLSFNAV
+152 LKRDINLTFNAV

-169 PFADAK
+169 PFANEE

-187 DTDVIEAA
+187 DTNVIEAA
-195 IMDGMPV
+195 IMDRMPV

-207 ANVDSAVI
+207 ANVDSAVL

-235 PIVLNSSKSI
+235 PIALNNNKSI

-257 NSRRVGIAICEGGNL
+257 NSRRVGIAIYEGGSL

-277 NMTATDVSMV
+277 NMTANEVSMV
-287 VDKGTN
+287 VDRGTN
-293 KATVDIIDSVITS
+293 NATVDIIDSVITS
-306 TDNYILST
+306 TDNYVLST
-314 NAGNPETGA
+314 NAGDPETGA
-323 NVVINIKNSTLIAQ
+323 NVVINIKNSTLITQ
-337 NSDSTAVL
+337 ISDSTAVL
-345 MNVPGTLNIEDSH
+345 MNIPGTLNIEDSH

-377 STVKSNVTTDVIQQN
+377 STVKSNATTNMIQQN
-392 SWDYYDNNK
+392 NWDYYDSNK
-401 WGSGN
+401 WKSGN

-439 ITASNRPV
+439 ITASNRHV

-457 ILNGIDSADVIQST
+457 TLNGIDSADVIQST
-471 GFGGNVVINS
+471 GFGGNVVIHS

>member
-207 ANVDSAVI
+207 AKVDSAVL

-345 MNVPGTLNIEDSH
+345 MNVPGTLNIEDSR

-365 LIVRCGNATVKN
+365 LIVRCGNATVNN

-427 HDATLTSINSSF
+427 YDATLTSTNSSF
-439 ITASNRPV
+439 IIANNLPV

-457 ILNGIDSADVIQST
+457 IINGIDSADVIQST

>member
-1 MKVSKKNIAIT
+1 MKVNKKNIAIT

-18 AAVMLIGGGTFA
+18 AAVMLVGGGTFA

-75 VNNTVDAYVFVEVA
+75 VNNTVDAYVFVEIT
-89 DATEGLVRYAIA
+89 DETDNLVDYAIA
-101 DGWIPLDGVP
+101 DGWMPLNGVP
-111 NVYYRL
+111 NVYYRF
-117 VSAAQD
+117 VSVAQD
-123 VKEFSVLANDEVRY
+123 VKEFSVLKNDEVRY

-152 LKRGIDLSFNAV
+152 LKRDINLTFNAV

-169 PFADAK
+169 PFANEE
-175 EAYNAKDAVITS
+175 EAYKAKDSVITS
-187 DTDVIEAA
+187 DADVIEAA
-195 IMDGMPV
+195 IMDRMPV

-207 ANVDSAVI
+207 ANVDSAVL

-228 LKIGGTT
+228 LRIGGTT
-235 PIVLNSSKSI
+235 PIALNNNKSI
-245 SLKDGTLVLENQ
+245 SLKDGTLVLDNR
-257 NSRRVGIAICEGGNL
+257 NGRRVGIAIFEGGSL

-277 NMTATDVSMV
+277 NMTTNEVSMV
-287 VDKGTN
+287 VDRGTN
-293 KATVDIIDSVITS
+293 NATVDIIDSVITS
-306 TDNYILST
+306 TDNYVLST
-314 NAGNPETGA
+314 NAGDPETGA
-323 NVVINIKNSTLIAQ
+323 NVVINIKNSTLITQ
-337 NSDSTAVL
+337 ISDSTAVL
-345 MNVPGTLNIEDSH
+345 MNIPGTLNIEDSH

-377 STVKSNVTTDVIQQN
+377 STVKSNATTNMIQQN
-392 SWDYYDNNK
+392 NWDYYDSNK
-401 WGSGN
+401 WKSGN

-427 HDATLTSINSSF
+427 YDATLTSINSSF
-439 ITASNRPV
+439 ITASNRHV

-457 ILNGIDSADVIQST
+457 TLKGIDSADVIQST

>member
-137 SKALENHD
+137 SKALENDD

-152 LKRGIDLSFNAV
+152 LKRDINLTFNAV

-169 PFADAK
+169 PFANAE
-175 EAYNAKDAVITS
+175 EAYKAKDSIITS

-207 ANVDSAVI
+207 AKVDSAVL
-215 DRAGADIDLNGQE
+215 DRAGADIDLNGRE

-365 LIVRCGNATVKN
+365 LIVRCGNATVNN

-427 HDATLTSINSSF
+427 HDATLTSTNSSF
-439 ITASNRPV
+439 IIANKLPV

-457 ILNGIDSADVIQST
+457 TINGIDSADVIQST

>member
-137 SKALENHD
+137 SKALENDD

-152 LKRGIDLSFNAV
+152 LKRDINLTFNAV

-169 PFADAK
+169 PFANAE
-175 EAYNAKDAVITS
+175 EAYKAKDSIITS

-207 ANVDSAVI
+207 AKVDSAAL

-323 NVVINIKNSTLIAQ
+323 DVVINIKNSTLIAQ

-365 LIVRCGNATVKN
+365 LIVRCGNATVNN

-392 SWDYYDNNK
+392 SWDYYDSNK

-427 HDATLTSINSSF
+427 YDATLTSINSSF
-439 ITASNRPV
+439 IIASKLPV

-457 ILNGIDSADVIQST
+457 TISGIDSADVIQST

>member
-1 MKVSKKNIAIT
+1 MKVNKKNIAIT

-101 DGWIPLDGVP
+101 DGWMPLSGVP

-152 LKRGIDLSFNAV
+152 LKRDINLTFNAV

-169 PFADAK
+169 PFANEE
-175 EAYNAKDAVITS
+175 EAYKAKDSVITS
-187 DTDVIEAA
+187 DADVIEAA

-207 ANVDSAVI
+207 ANVDSAVL
-215 DRAGADIDLNGQE
+215 DRAGADIDLNGRE

-235 PIVLNSSKSI
+235 PIVLNSNKSI

-257 NSRRVGIAICEGGNL
+257 NGRRVGIAICEGGNL

-323 NVVINIKNSTLIAQ
+323 DVVINIKNSTLIAQ

-365 LIVRCGNATVKN
+365 LIVRCGNATVNN

-427 HDATLTSINSSF
+427 YDATLTSTNSSF
-439 ITASNRPV
+439 IIANNLPV

-457 ILNGIDSADVIQST
+457 IINGIDSADVIQST

>member
-18 AAVMLIGGGTFA
+18 AAIMLVGGGTFA

-35 TDPIT
+35 TEPIT

-152 LKRGIDLSFNAV
+152 LKRDINLTFNAV

-195 IMDGMPV
+195 IMDRMPV

-207 ANVDSAVI
+207 ANVDSAVL

-235 PIVLNSSKSI
+235 PIALNNNKSI
-245 SLKDGTLVLENQ
+245 SLKDGTLVLDNR
-257 NSRRVGIAICEGGNL
+257 NGRRVGIAIFEGGSL

-277 NMTATDVSMV
+277 NMTTNEVSMV
-287 VDKGTN
+287 VDRGTN
-293 KATVDIIDSVITS
+293 NATVDIIDSVITS
-306 TDNYILST
+306 TDNYVLST
-314 NAGNPETGA
+314 NAGDPETGA
-323 NVVINIKNSTLIAQ
+323 NVVINIKNSTLITQ
-337 NSDSTAVL
+337 ISDSTAVL
-345 MNVPGTLNIEDSH
+345 MNIPGTLNIEDSH

-377 STVKSNVTTDVIQQN
+377 STVKSNATTNMIQQN
-392 SWDYYDNNK
+392 NWDYYDSNK
-401 WGSGN
+401 WKSGN

-457 ILNGIDSADVIQST
+457 TINGIDSADVIQST